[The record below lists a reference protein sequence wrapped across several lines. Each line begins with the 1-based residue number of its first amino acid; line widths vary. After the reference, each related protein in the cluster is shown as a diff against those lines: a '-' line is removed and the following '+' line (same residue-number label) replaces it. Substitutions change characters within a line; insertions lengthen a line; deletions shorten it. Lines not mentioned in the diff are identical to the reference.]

1 MHLRSSTGIDKHC
14 LAGPLGVPLFWC
26 PQERC
31 PLFSVPNQRLA
42 IRRRPSPACMTL
54 LPAQTAWLVPLYP
67 LVASLLSLLW
77 SPGLISR
84 TGPRPCG
91 YLNLTLVSVAF
102 VHSAA
107 ALMALHSNS
116 AAGAAALYKP
126 LTFGWTWLD
135 TAGLRVG
142 FDGLITEPALIAMTV
157 ITGLHVL
164 VQIYAIG
171 YLEMDWGWPRFF
183 GSLSF
188 FEAGLCALVL
198 TDSLFF
204 SYVIL
209 ELLTLGTY
217 LIVGT
222 WYNQPLVVKGAR
234 DAFLTKRI
242 GDLILLAGVIAL
254 LPITGTW
261 NFHGLQ
267 AWAADQVNNG
277 NPLPQILP
285 LILLALIAGPMG
297 KCAQIPLHLWLD
309 EAMESPL
316 PSTVLRNS
324 VVVVGGAWVLLR
336 LEPLIELSP
345 LVQTV
350 LVIVG
355 GTTALVASLIAL
367 AQIDIKRAL
376 SFLVSSWL
384 GLLFV
389 AVGLGGISV
398 ADHLMLV
405 YPLPMALMLMVIG
418 AIVITNVTQDLTQ
431 LGGLWSKRPLMG
443 LAFLT
448 GAAGLMAL
456 PPFGGFA
463 ALSELMEL
471 TAESSHPLLLGV
483 LVLFTNAL
491 ISAGL
496 IRVFGLIWGGRP
508 SVFTTRSPEVLWLMA
523 LPTFVLMGLVLHLP
537 QLLVIN
543 GVFAL
548 SPLPG
553 WGPLAVPLLI
563 STLVG
568 GGLSAVF
575 YLRPH
580 PLAHLPAALGGLQ
593 DWLAHDMQTERFYH
607 RTVVGLVV
615 GLARLSAWM
624 DERLVDGFSS
634 ATGSVALQGARR
646 LSFTTSGRSQAY
658 ALTVVLGVLL
668 MAAWL
673 LTGF

>member
-1 MHLRSSTGIDKHC
+1 
-14 LAGPLGVPLFWC
+14 
-26 PQERC
+26 
-31 PLFSVPNQRLA
+31 
-42 IRRRPSPACMTL
+42 MTL
-54 LPAQTAWLVPLYP
+54 LPAQTAWLIPLYP
-67 LVASLLSLLW
+67 LLASLLSLLW

-91 YLNLTLVSVAF
+91 YINLLLGSAAF
-102 VHSAA
+102 LHSAA
-107 ALMALHSNS
+107 ALVTLHSNS
-116 AAGAAALYKP
+116 GAGSAAIYRP
-126 LTFGWTWLD
+126 LTFGWTWLE
-135 TAGLRVG
+135 TAGLRIG

-157 ITGLHVL
+157 ITALHVL
-164 VQIYAIG
+164 VQIYSIA

-242 GDLILLAGVIAL
+242 GDLILLAGLVAL
-254 LPITGTW
+254 LPLTGTW

-267 AWAADQVNNG
+267 AWAADQANNHI
-277 NPLPQILP
+277 PLPAGFG
-285 LILLALIAGPMG
+285 LIVLALIAGPMG

-309 EAMESPL
+309 EAMEGPL

-336 LEPLIELSP
+336 LQPLIEVVP
-345 LVQTV
+345 LARSLL
-350 LVIVG
+350 LVVG
-355 GTTALVASLIAL
+355 GTSALVGALIAL
-367 AQIDIKRAL
+367 AQIDVKRAL
-376 SFLVSSWL
+376 SFLVTSWM

-389 AVGLGGISV
+389 AVGLGGSSV

-405 YPLPMALMLMVIG
+405 YPLPMALMLMSVG
-418 AIVITNVTQDLTQ
+418 AIVLTNVTQDLTQ

-443 LAFLT
+443 LAFLS
-448 GAAGLMAL
+448 GAAGLIAL

-463 ALSELMEL
+463 ALRELLAL
-471 TAESSHPLLLGV
+471 TAASPQPWLLGG
-483 LVLFTNAL
+483 LVLLSNAL

-496 IRVFGLIWGGRP
+496 IRVFGLIWAGQP
-508 SVFTTRSPEVLWLMA
+508 TPFTMRSPEVLWLMA
-523 LPTFVLMGLVLHLP
+523 LPTLLLMGLVLHLP
-537 QLLVIN
+537 QLLVRN
-543 GVFAL
+543 GVF
-548 SPLPG
+548 SMNPIPG
-553 WGPLAVPLLI
+553 WGPLAIPLLL
-563 STLVG
+563 STVVG

-580 PLAHLPAALGGLQ
+580 PLAQLPAALGGLQ

-607 RTVVGLVV
+607 RTVVALVLL
-615 GLARLSAWM
+615 LARLSRWS
-624 DERLVDGFSS
+624 ELRLIDGFSGG
-634 ATGSVALQGARR
+634 AGEAALAGARR
-646 LSFTTSGRSQAY
+646 LSLTTSGRSQAY
-658 ALTVVLGVLL
+658 ALTLVLGVLL

-673 LTGF
+673 LAGL

>member
-1 MHLRSSTGIDKHC
+1 
-14 LAGPLGVPLFWC
+14 
-26 PQERC
+26 
-31 PLFSVPNQRLA
+31 
-42 IRRRPSPACMTL
+42 MTL
-54 LPAQTAWLVPLYP
+54 LFAQTAWLVPLYP

-91 YLNLTLVSVAF
+91 YINLLMGALAF
-102 VHSAA
+102 VHSATA
-107 ALMALHSNS
+107 MVALHSNS
-116 AAGAAALYKP
+116 TAGSSAIYRP

-135 TAGLRVG
+135 TAGLRIG

-164 VQIYAIG
+164 VQMYSIA

-254 LPITGTW
+254 LPVSGTW

-267 AWAADQVNNG
+267 GWAADLTNNG
-277 NPLPQILP
+277 QALPAGFQ

-316 PSTVLRNS
+316 PSTILRNA

-336 LEPLIELSP
+336 LEPLLELSP
-345 LVQTV
+345 FVQSV
-350 LVIVG
+350 LVVVG
-355 GTTALVASLIAL
+355 GSTAVVASLIAL
-367 AQIDIKRAL
+367 AQVDVKRAL

-389 AVGLGGISV
+389 AVGLGGTAV
-398 ADHLMLV
+398 ADHLLLV
-405 YPLPMALMLMVIG
+405 YPLPMALLLMAIGTVVIS
-418 AIVITNVTQDLTQ
+418 NVTQDLTQ
-431 LGGLWSKRPLMG
+431 LGGLWSRRPLMG

-448 GAAGLMAL
+448 GAAGLIGL
-456 PPFGGFA
+456 PPFAGFG
-463 ALSELMEL
+463 ALQELLVL
-471 TAESSHPLLLGV
+471 TAASAHPWLLGGVV
-483 LVLFTNAL
+483 LLSNAL

-496 IRVFGLIWGGRP
+496 IRVFGQIWAGRP
-508 SVFTTRSPEVLWLMA
+508 TPFTKRSAEVLWLMV
-523 LPTFVLMGLVLHLP
+523 LPTTALMGLELHLP
-537 QLLVIN
+537 QLLVRN
-543 GVFAL
+543 GVYAL
-548 SPLPG
+548 TPIPG
-553 WGPLAVPLLI
+553 WGPQGWPLVV
-563 STLVG
+563 STLAG
-568 GGLSAVF
+568 GSLSALF

-580 PLAHLPAALGGLQ
+580 GLARLPDSLAGLQ
-593 DWLAHDMQTERFYH
+593 EWLAHDMQTERFYH
-607 RTVVGLVV
+607 RTVVALVLA
-615 GLARLSAWM
+615 LARFGAWS
-624 DERLVDGFSS
+624 DSRLVDGFSGG
-634 ATGSVALQGARR
+634 TGAVAMAGARR
-646 LSFTTSGRSQAY
+646 LSLTTSGRSQAY
-658 ALTVVLGVLL
+658 ALTLVLGVLL

-673 LTGF
+673 IADHPGPVPPLLQ

>member
-1 MHLRSSTGIDKHC
+1 
-14 LAGPLGVPLFWC
+14 
-26 PQERC
+26 
-31 PLFSVPNQRLA
+31 
-42 IRRRPSPACMTL
+42 MTL

-67 LVASLLSLLW
+67 LLASLLSMLW

-91 YLNLTLVSVAF
+91 YLNLSLASVAF
-102 VHSAA
+102 LHSAA
-107 ALMALHSNS
+107 ALIALHSNS
-116 AAGAAALYKP
+116 AAGSAAIYRP
-126 LTFGWTWLD
+126 LTFGWTWLE

-164 VQIYAIG
+164 VQIFAIG

-209 ELLTLGTY
+209 ELLTVGTY

-267 AWAADQVNNG
+267 AWAADQANNQF
-277 NPLPQILP
+277 PLPAGFS
-285 LILLALIAGPMG
+285 LIVLALIAGPMG

-309 EAMESPL
+309 EAMEGPL

-336 LEPLIELSP
+336 LLPLIELVP

-355 GTTALVASLIAL
+355 GTSAVVGAVIAL

-376 SFLVSSWL
+376 SFLVTSWM

-463 ALSELMEL
+463 ALRELLAL
-471 TAESSHPLLLGV
+471 TAASSHPFLLGS

-496 IRVFGLIWGGRP
+496 IRVFGLIFCGPP

-523 LPTFVLMGLVLHLP
+523 LPTLVLMGLALHLP

-553 WGPLAVPLLI
+553 WGPLAIPLLI
-563 STLVG
+563 STFVG

-607 RTVVGLVV
+607 RTIVALVLALAGLSRWSEQ
-615 GLARLSAWM
+615 RLI
-624 DERLVDGFSS
+624 DGFSGG
-634 ATGSVALQGARR
+634 TGVAAMAGARR
-646 LSFTTSGRSQAY
+646 LSLTTSGRSQAY
-658 ALTVVLGVLL
+658 ALTLVLAILL
-668 MAAWL
+668 MTAWL
-673 LTGF
+673 LSGR

>member
-1 MHLRSSTGIDKHC
+1 M
-14 LAGPLGVPLFWC
+14 
-26 PQERC
+26 
-31 PLFSVPNQRLA
+31 SVF
-42 IRRRPSPACMTL
+42 L
-54 LPAQTAWLVPLYP
+54 LQTAWLVPLYP
-67 LVASLLSLLW
+67 LAAAIASLAW

-91 YLNLTLVSVAF
+91 YLNLVMVAVAF
-102 VHSAA
+102 AHTLI
-107 ALMALHSNS
+107 ALTALHSN
-116 AAGAAALYKP
+116 ARAGAEALYRP
-126 LTFGWTWLD
+126 ISFGWTWLD

-142 FDGLITEPALIAMTV
+142 FDGLVTEPALIAMAV
-157 ITGLHVL
+157 ITGLHLL

-171 YLEMDWGWPRFF
+171 YMEMDWGWPRFF

-198 TDSLFF
+198 TDSVFF

-254 LPITGTW
+254 LPMSHTW

-267 AWAADQVNNG
+267 GWAADLTNNG
-277 NPLPQILP
+277 QPLPAGFQ

-316 PSTVLRNS
+316 PSTILRNS

-336 LEPLIELSP
+336 LEPLLELSP
-345 LVQTV
+345 FVQSV
-350 LVIVG
+350 LVVVG
-355 GTTALVASLIAL
+355 GATAVVASLIAL
-367 AQIDIKRAL
+367 AQIDVKRAL

-389 AVGLGGISV
+389 AVGLGGTAV
-398 ADHLMLV
+398 ADHLLLV
-405 YPLPMALMLMVIG
+405 YPLPMALLLMVTG
-418 AIVITNVTQDLTQ
+418 TVVISNVTQDLTQ
-431 LGGLWSKRPLMG
+431 LGGLWSRRPLMG
-443 LAFLT
+443 LAFLA
-448 GAAGLMAL
+448 GAAGLMGL
-456 PPFGGFA
+456 PPFAGFS
-463 ALSELMEL
+463 ALQELL
-471 TAESSHPLLLGV
+471 TLTTASGHPWLLGGVV
-483 LVLFTNAL
+483 LISNAL

-496 IRVFGLIWGGRP
+496 IRVFGQIWCGRP
-508 SVFTTRSPEVLWLMA
+508 TPFTQRSAEVLWLMV
-523 LPTFVLMGLVLHLP
+523 LPTTAVMGMVLHLP
-537 QLLVIN
+537 QLLVRN
-543 GVFAL
+543 GVYAL
-548 SPLPG
+548 TPIPG
-553 WGPLAVPLLI
+553 WGPLGWPLLA

-568 GGLSAVF
+568 GGLSAAF

-580 PLAHLPAALGGLQ
+580 GLARLPEALGGLQ
-593 DWLAHDMQTERFYH
+593 EWLAHDMQTERFYH
-607 RTVVGLVV
+607 RTVVAFVLA
-615 GLARLSAWM
+615 LARLGAWS
-624 DERLVDGFSS
+624 DSSLVDGFSGG
-634 ATGSVALQGARR
+634 TGAAALAGARR

-658 ALTVVLGVLL
+658 ALTLVLGVLL

-673 LTGF
+673 IADAPGPIASVLP

>member
-1 MHLRSSTGIDKHC
+1 MS
-14 LAGPLGVPLFWC
+14 
-26 PQERC
+26 
-31 PLFSVPNQRLA
+31 
-42 IRRRPSPACMTL
+42 L
-54 LPAQTAWLVPLYP
+54 LLAQTAWLVPLYP
-67 LVASLLSLLW
+67 LLASLLSFLW

-91 YLNLTLVSVAF
+91 YLNLSLVSVAF
-102 VHSAA
+102 LHSVL
-107 ALMALHSNS
+107 ALVALHSNS
-116 AAGAAALYKP
+116 TAGSSALYRP
-126 LTFGWTWLD
+126 LTFGWTWLQ
-135 TAGLRVG
+135 TAGLRIG

-164 VQIYAIG
+164 VQIYSIA

-209 ELLTLGTY
+209 ELLTFGTY

-267 AWAADQVNNG
+267 AWAADQANNHHT
-277 NPLPQILP
+277 LPIGFT

-324 VVVVGGAWVLLR
+324 VVVVGGVWVLLR
-336 LEPLIELSP
+336 LQPLLELSP
-345 LVQTV
+345 LAASL
-350 LVIVG
+350 LVVVG
-355 GTTALVASLIAL
+355 GTSALVGSLIAL
-367 AQIDIKRAL
+367 AQIDVKRAL
-376 SFLVSSWL
+376 SFLVTSWL

-405 YPLPMALMLMVIG
+405 YPLPMALMLMAIG
-418 AIVITNVTQDLTQ
+418 AIVLTNVTQDLTQ

-443 LAFLT
+443 LAFLA
-448 GAAGLMAL
+448 GAFGLMGL

-463 ALSELMEL
+463 ALRELLDL
-471 TAESSHPLLLGV
+471 TAASSQPVLLSG
-483 LVLFTNAL
+483 LVLLTNTL
-491 ISAGL
+491 VSAGL
-496 IRVFGLIWGGRP
+496 IRVFGLIWAGRP
-508 SVFTTRSPEVLWLMA
+508 TPFTTRSPEVLWLMA
-523 LPTFVLMGLVLHLP
+523 LPTLLLMGMVLHMP
-537 QLLVIN
+537 QLLVRN
-543 GVFAL
+543 GVIAMAPGL
-548 SPLPG
+548 LPIPG
-553 WGPLAVPLLI
+553 WGEHGAVLLL
-563 STLVG
+563 STLIG
-568 GGLSAVF
+568 AGLSAVF

-580 PLAHLPAALGGLQ
+580 PLAQLPAALGGLQ

-615 GLARLSAWM
+615 VMARISAWM
-624 DERLVDGFSS
+624 DERLVDGFSG
-634 ATGSVALQGARR
+634 ATGGAALEGARR
-646 LSFTTSGRSQAY
+646 LSLTTSGRSQTY
-658 ALTVVLGVLL
+658 ALTLVLGVLL

-673 LTGF
+673 LSGQPLDTTSLLRSLR

>member
-1 MHLRSSTGIDKHC
+1 
-14 LAGPLGVPLFWC
+14 
-26 PQERC
+26 
-31 PLFSVPNQRLA
+31 
-42 IRRRPSPACMTL
+42 MTVAL
-54 LPAQTAWLVPLYP
+54 LQAAWLVPFYP
-67 LVASLLSLLW
+67 LLAALLSLAW

-91 YLNLTLVSVAF
+91 YLNLAMVAVAF
-102 VHSAA
+102 SHSLL
-107 ALMALHSNS
+107 ALTALHTNA
-116 AAGAAALYKP
+116 AAGAQALYRP
-126 LTFGWTWLD
+126 VSFSWTWLE

-142 FDGLITEPALIAMTV
+142 FDGLVTEPVLIAMTV
-157 ITGLHVL
+157 ITGLHLL

-171 YLEMDWGWPRFF
+171 YMEMDWGWPRFF
-183 GSLSF
+183 GCLSF
-188 FEAGLCALVL
+188 FEAGLCGLVL
-198 TDSLFF
+198 TDSVFF

-254 LPITGTW
+254 LPVSGTW

-267 AWAADQVNNG
+267 GWAADLTNNG
-277 NPLPQILP
+277 QPLPAGFT

-345 LVQTV
+345 LVQAV
-350 LVIVG
+350 LVAVG
-355 GTTALVASLIAL
+355 GTTAVVASLIAL
-367 AQIDIKRAL
+367 AQVDVKRAL

-389 AVGLGGISV
+389 AVGLGGTAV
-398 ADHLMLV
+398 ADHLLLV
-405 YPLPMALMLMVIG
+405 YPLPMALILMSIG
-418 AIVITNVTQDLTQ
+418 TIVISNVTQDLTQ
-431 LGGLWSKRPLMG
+431 LGGLWSRRPLMG

-448 GAAGLMAL
+448 GAAGLMGL
-456 PPFGGFA
+456 PPFASFA
-463 ALSELMEL
+463 ALRELLAL
-471 TAESSHPLLLGV
+471 TAASGHPWLLGG
-483 LVLFTNAL
+483 LVLLTNCL

-496 IRVFGLIWGGRP
+496 IRVFGQIWGGRP
-508 SVFTTRSPEVLWLMA
+508 TPFTQRSAEVLWLMV
-523 LPTFVLMGLVLHLP
+523 LPTTVLMGMELHLP
-537 QLLVIN
+537 QLLVRN
-543 GVFAL
+543 GVFSL
-548 SPLPG
+548 TPLPG
-553 WGPLAVPLLI
+553 WGPLAWPLLV

-568 GGLSAVF
+568 GGFSAAF

-580 PLAHLPAALGGLQ
+580 GLARLPQALSGLQ
-593 DWLAHDMQTERFYH
+593 EWLAHDMQTERFYH
-607 RTVVGLVV
+607 RTVVALVLA
-615 GLARLSAWM
+615 LARFGAWS
-624 DERLVDGFSS
+624 DSRLVDGFSGG
-634 ATGSVALQGARR
+634 TGAAAMAGARR
-646 LSFTTSGRSQAY
+646 LSLTTSGRSQAY
-658 ALTVVLGVLL
+658 ALSLVLGVLL

-673 LTGF
+673 LASPAPLPLSLLP

>member
-1 MHLRSSTGIDKHC
+1 
-14 LAGPLGVPLFWC
+14 
-26 PQERC
+26 
-31 PLFSVPNQRLA
+31 
-42 IRRRPSPACMTL
+42 MTVAFL
-54 LPAQTAWLVPLYP
+54 QAAWLIPVYP
-67 LVASLLSLLW
+67 LLAAVASLAW
-77 SPGLISR
+77 SPGVISR

-91 YLNLTLVSVAF
+91 YLNLLMVAVAF
-102 VHSAA
+102 GHSLV
-107 ALMALHSNS
+107 ALTALHTN
-116 AAGAAALYKP
+116 ARAGAEALYRP
-126 LTFGWTWLD
+126 ITFGWTWLD
-135 TAGLRVG
+135 TAGLRIG
-142 FDGLITEPALIAMTV
+142 FDGLVTEPALIAMAV
-157 ITGLHVL
+157 ITGLHLL

-198 TDSLFF
+198 TDSVFF

-254 LPITGTW
+254 LPVAGTW

-267 AWAADQVNNG
+267 GWAADLSNNAT
-277 NPLPQILP
+277 PLPPGFQ

-316 PSTVLRNS
+316 PSTILRTA

-336 LEPLIELSP
+336 LEPLLELSP
-345 LVQTV
+345 LVQGV
-350 LVIVG
+350 LVVVG
-355 GTTALVASLIAL
+355 ASTAVVASLIAL
-367 AQIDIKRAL
+367 AQVDVKRAL

-389 AVGLGGISV
+389 AVGLGGFAV
-398 ADHLMLV
+398 AEHLLLV
-405 YPLPMALMLMVIG
+405 YPLPMALLLMATGTVVIS
-418 AIVITNVTQDLTQ
+418 NVTQDLTQ
-431 LGGLWSKRPLMG
+431 LGGLWGKRPLVA

-448 GAAGLMAL
+448 GAAGLMGL
-456 PPFGGFA
+456 PPFAGFA
-463 ALSELMEL
+463 ALRELL
-471 TAESSHPLLLGV
+471 ALCAASANPLLLSGV
-483 LVLFTNAL
+483 VLISNAL

-496 IRVFGLIWGGRP
+496 IRIFGQIWAGRP
-508 SVFTTRSPEVLWLMA
+508 TPFTVRSPEVLWLMV
-523 LPTFVLMGLVLHLP
+523 LPTTVVMGLVLHLP
-537 QLLVIN
+537 QLLVRN
-543 GVFAL
+543 GVYAL
-548 SPLPG
+548 TPLPG
-553 WGPLAVPLLI
+553 WGPLAWPLLA

-568 GGLSAVF
+568 GGLSAAF

-580 PLAHLPAALGGLQ
+580 GLAHLPSSLGGLQ

-607 RTVVGLVV
+607 RTVVALVLL
-615 GLARLSAWM
+615 LARLGAWS
-624 DERLVDGFSS
+624 DRTLVDGFSGG
-634 ATGSVALQGARR
+634 AGAAAMAGARR
-646 LSFTTSGRSQAY
+646 LSLTTSGRSQAY
-658 ALTVVLGVLL
+658 ALTLVLGVLL

-673 LTGF
+673 IVADFSSVTSLMP

>member
-1 MHLRSSTGIDKHC
+1 
-14 LAGPLGVPLFWC
+14 
-26 PQERC
+26 
-31 PLFSVPNQRLA
+31 
-42 IRRRPSPACMTL
+42 MTL
-54 LPAQTAWLVPLYP
+54 LFAQTAWLVPLYP

-91 YLNLTLVSVAF
+91 YINLLMGTLAF
-102 VHSAA
+102 VHSAV
-107 ALMALHSNS
+107 ALVALHSNS
-116 AAGAAALYKP
+116 TAGSSAIYRP

-135 TAGLRVG
+135 TAGLSIG
-142 FDGLITEPALIAMTV
+142 LDGLITEPALIAMTV

-164 VQIYAIG
+164 VQIYSIA

-254 LPITGTW
+254 LPISGTW
-261 NFHGLQ
+261 NFHRLQ
-267 AWAADQVNNG
+267 GWAADMANNHIPVSPG
-277 NPLPQILP
+277 LT

-324 VVVVGGAWVLLR
+324 VVVVGGIWVLLR
-336 LEPLIELSP
+336 LEPLIALSP
-345 LVQTV
+345 FVQSV
-350 LVIVG
+350 LVVVG
-355 GTTALVASLIAL
+355 GTSALVGSLIAL
-367 AQIDIKRAL
+367 AQIDVKRAL
-376 SFLVSSWL
+376 SFLVTSWM

-389 AVGLGGISV
+389 AVGLGGINV

-405 YPLPMALMLMVIG
+405 YPLPMALMLMAIG
-418 AIVITNVTQDLTQ
+418 AIVFTNVTQDLTQ
-431 LGGLWSKRPLMG
+431 LGGLWKKRPLMG
-443 LAFLT
+443 LAFLS

-456 PPFGGFA
+456 PPFEGFA
-463 ALSELMEL
+463 ALRELMAVA
-471 TAESSHPLLLGV
+471 TSSYHPWLLGGIV
-483 LVLFTNAL
+483 WITNAL

-496 IRVFGLIWGGRP
+496 IRVFGLIWAGQP
-508 SVFTTRSPEVLWLMA
+508 TPFTTRSPEALWL
-523 LPTFVLMGLVLHLP
+523 LVVPTLVLMGMVLHLP
-537 QLLVIN
+537 QLLVRN
-543 GVFAL
+543 GVF
-548 SPLPG
+548 PLTPLAG
-553 WGPLAVPLLI
+553 WGPMAWPLLA

-568 GGLSAVF
+568 GGLSALF

-580 PLAHLPAALGGLQ
+580 PLAHLPSTLGGLQ

-607 RTVVGLVV
+607 RTIVGLVV
-615 GLARLSAWM
+615 ALAKLSAWS
-624 DERLVDGFSS
+624 DQQIVEGFSGT
-634 ATGSVALQGARR
+634 TGEVALQGAKR
-646 LSFTTSGRSQAY
+646 LSLTTSGRSQAY
-658 ALTVVLGVLL
+658 ALTLLLGVLL

-673 LTGF
+673 LANPASSQLLRPLR

>member
-1 MHLRSSTGIDKHC
+1 
-14 LAGPLGVPLFWC
+14 
-26 PQERC
+26 
-31 PLFSVPNQRLA
+31 
-42 IRRRPSPACMTL
+42 MTAFL
-54 LPAQTAWLVPLYP
+54 LQTAWLVPLYP
-67 LVASLLSLLW
+67 LAAALLSLLW

-91 YLNLTLVSVAF
+91 YLNLSMVTVAF
-102 VHSAA
+102 VHSTL
-107 ALMALHSNS
+107 ALMALHANAS
-116 AAGAAALYKP
+116 AGEGMLYQP
-126 LTFGWTWLD
+126 VRFGWTWLH
-135 TAGLRVG
+135 TAGLNIG
-142 FDGLITEPALIAMTV
+142 FEGVITEPALIAMTV

-164 VQIYAIG
+164 VQIYSIG

-242 GDLILLAGVIAL
+242 GDLVLLAGVIAL
-254 LPITGTW
+254 LPLTGTW
-261 NFHGLQ
+261 NFHGLA
-267 AWAADQVNNG
+267 AWAADHAAD
-277 NPLPQILP
+277 PSLPRWLP
-285 LILLALIAGPMG
+285 WILLALVAGPMG

-336 LEPLIELSP
+336 LQPLLSLCP
-345 LVQTV
+345 LVGPV
-350 LVIVG
+350 LVVIG
-355 GTTALVASLIAL
+355 GTTAVVGALIAL
-367 AQIDIKRAL
+367 AQIDVKRAL

-384 GLLFV
+384 GLLFL
-389 AVGLGGISV
+389 AVGLGDTVV
-398 ADHLMLV
+398 ADHLLLV
-405 YPLPMALMLMVIG
+405 YPLPMAVMLMAVG

-431 LGGLWSKRPLMG
+431 LGGLWSRRPLMG
-443 LAFLT
+443 LAFLS

-463 ALSELMEL
+463 AQRELLAL
-471 TAESSHPLLLGV
+471 TAGSDQPLLLGG
-483 LVLFTNAL
+483 LVLLTNAL
-491 ISAGL
+491 LSAGL
-496 IRVFGLIWGGRP
+496 VRIFGSIWAGRP
-508 SVFTTRSPEVLWLMA
+508 STFTARSPEVIWLMA
-523 LPTFVLMGLVLHLP
+523 LPTLLLMGLVLHLP
-537 QLLVIN
+537 QLLVRN
-543 GVFAL
+543 GIVAL
-548 SPLPG
+548 APIPG
-553 WGPLAVPLLI
+553 WGPQAVPLLL

-580 PLAHLPAALGGLQ
+580 PLAHLPATLGGLQ
-593 DWLAHDMQTERFYH
+593 DWLAHDLQTERFYH
-607 RTVVGLVV
+607 RTVVSLVV
-615 GLARLSAWM
+615 GLSRLSAWT
-624 DERLVDGFSS
+624 DERLVDGFSGAS
-634 ATGSVALQGARR
+634 GAAAMAGARR
-646 LSFTTSGRSQAY
+646 LSLTTSGRSQVY
-658 ALTVVLGVLL
+658 ALTLLLGVLA
-668 MAAWL
+668 MAAWML
-673 LTGF
+673 NGSLPLPLFR

>member
-1 MHLRSSTGIDKHC
+1 
-14 LAGPLGVPLFWC
+14 
-26 PQERC
+26 
-31 PLFSVPNQRLA
+31 
-42 IRRRPSPACMTL
+42 MTVAL
-54 LPAQTAWLVPLYP
+54 LQTAWLVPFYP
-67 LVASLLSLLW
+67 LLAALLSLAW

-91 YLNLTLVSVAF
+91 YLNLAMVAVAF
-102 VHSAA
+102 SHSLL
-107 ALMALHSNS
+107 ALTALHTNA
-116 AAGAAALYKP
+116 AAGAQALYRP
-126 LTFGWTWLD
+126 VSFSWTWLE

-142 FDGLITEPALIAMTV
+142 FDGLVTEPVLIAMTV
-157 ITGLHVL
+157 ITGLHLL

-171 YLEMDWGWPRFF
+171 YMEMDWGWPRFF
-183 GSLSF
+183 GCLSF
-188 FEAGLCALVL
+188 FEAGLCGLVL
-198 TDSLFF
+198 TDSVFF

-254 LPITGTW
+254 LPVSGTW

-267 AWAADQVNNG
+267 GWAADLTNNG
-277 NPLPQILP
+277 QPLPAGFT

-345 LVQTV
+345 LVQAV
-350 LVIVG
+350 LVAVG
-355 GTTALVASLIAL
+355 GTTAVVASLIAL
-367 AQIDIKRAL
+367 AQVDVKRAL

-389 AVGLGGISV
+389 AVGLGGTAV
-398 ADHLMLV
+398 ADHLLLV
-405 YPLPMALMLMVIG
+405 YPLPMALILMAIG
-418 AIVITNVTQDLTQ
+418 TIVISNVTHDLTQ
-431 LGGLWSKRPLMG
+431 LGGLWSRRPLMG

-448 GAAGLMAL
+448 GAAGLMGL
-456 PPFGGFA
+456 PPFASFA
-463 ALSELMEL
+463 ALRELLAL
-471 TAESSHPLLLGV
+471 TAASGHPWLLGG
-483 LVLFTNAL
+483 LVLLTNCL

-496 IRVFGLIWGGRP
+496 IRVFGQIWGGRP
-508 SVFTTRSPEVLWLMA
+508 TPFTQRSAEVLWLMV
-523 LPTFVLMGLVLHLP
+523 LPTTVLMGMELHLP
-537 QLLVIN
+537 QLLVRN
-543 GVFAL
+543 GVFSL
-548 SPLPG
+548 TPLPG
-553 WGPLAVPLLI
+553 WGPLAWPLLV

-568 GGLSAVF
+568 GGFSAAF

-580 PLAHLPAALGGLQ
+580 GLARLPQALSGLQ
-593 DWLAHDMQTERFYH
+593 EWLAHDMQTERFYH
-607 RTVVGLVV
+607 RTVVALVLA
-615 GLARLSAWM
+615 LARFGAWS
-624 DERLVDGFSS
+624 DSRLVDGFSGG
-634 ATGSVALQGARR
+634 TGAAAMAGARR
-646 LSFTTSGRSQAY
+646 LSLTTSGRSQAY
-658 ALTVVLGVLL
+658 ALSLVLGVLL

-673 LTGF
+673 LASPAPLPLPLLP

>member
-1 MHLRSSTGIDKHC
+1 
-14 LAGPLGVPLFWC
+14 
-26 PQERC
+26 
-31 PLFSVPNQRLA
+31 
-42 IRRRPSPACMTL
+42 MTL

-116 AAGAAALYKP
+116 AAGAAALYRP

-471 TAESSHPLLLGV
+471 TAESSHPLLLGA

>member
-1 MHLRSSTGIDKHC
+1 
-14 LAGPLGVPLFWC
+14 
-26 PQERC
+26 
-31 PLFSVPNQRLA
+31 
-42 IRRRPSPACMTL
+42 MTL
-54 LPAQTAWLVPLYP
+54 FFAQTAWLVPLYP

-126 LTFGWTWLD
+126 LTFGWTWLE
-135 TAGLRVG
+135 TAGLKVG

-242 GDLILLAGVIAL
+242 GDLILLAGLIAL

-277 NPLPQILP
+277 NPLPQVLP

-297 KCAQIPLHLWLD
+297 KCAQIPLHLWLN

-367 AQIDIKRAL
+367 AQIDVKRAL

-463 ALSELMEL
+463 ALRELLSL
-471 TAESSHPLLLGV
+471 TAESSHPVLLGC

-496 IRVFGLIWGGRP
+496 IRVFGLIFGGRP
-508 SVFTTRSPEVLWLMA
+508 SVFTTRSAEVLWLMA

-568 GGLSAVF
+568 GGLSAAF

-607 RTVVGLVV
+607 RTVVWLVV
-615 GLARLSAWM
+615 ALAQLSAWS
-624 DERLVDGFSS
+624 DDRLIDGFSGASGS
-634 ATGSVALQGARR
+634 AALEGARR

-658 ALTVVLGVLL
+658 ALTLVLGVLL

-673 LTGF
+673 LASAPSVPSELVRPFR

>member
-1 MHLRSSTGIDKHC
+1 
-14 LAGPLGVPLFWC
+14 
-26 PQERC
+26 
-31 PLFSVPNQRLA
+31 
-42 IRRRPSPACMTL
+42 MTL
-54 LPAQTAWLVPLYP
+54 LFAQTAWLVPLYP
-67 LVASLLSLLW
+67 LLASLLSLLW

-91 YLNLTLVSVAF
+91 YLNLSLVSVAF

-126 LTFGWTWLD
+126 LTFGWTWLE
-135 TAGLRVG
+135 TAGLKVG

-164 VQIYAIG
+164 VQIYSIG

-242 GDLILLAGVIAL
+242 GDLILLAGLIAL

-277 NPLPQILP
+277 NPLPQVLP

-336 LEPLIELSP
+336 LEPLIEVSP

-367 AQIDIKRAL
+367 AQIDVKRAL

-463 ALSELMEL
+463 ALRELMEL
-471 TAESSHPLLLGV
+471 TAESSHPVLLGC
-483 LVLFTNAL
+483 LVLLTNAL

-508 SVFTTRSPEVLWLMA
+508 SVFTTRSAEVLWLMA

-537 QLLVIN
+537 QLMVIN

-568 GGLSAVF
+568 GGLSAAF

-607 RTVVGLVV
+607 RTVVWLVV
-615 GLARLSAWM
+615 ALARLSAWS
-624 DERLVDGFSS
+624 DDRLIDGFSGASGS
-634 ATGSVALQGARR
+634 AALEGARR
-646 LSFTTSGRSQAY
+646 LSFTTSGRTQAY
-658 ALTVVLGVLL
+658 ALTLLLGVLL

-673 LTGF
+673 LASAPSVSSELVRPFR

>member
-1 MHLRSSTGIDKHC
+1 
-14 LAGPLGVPLFWC
+14 
-26 PQERC
+26 
-31 PLFSVPNQRLA
+31 
-42 IRRRPSPACMTL
+42 MTVAAL
-54 LPAQTAWLVPLYP
+54 QAAWLIPLYP
-67 LVASLLSLLW
+67 LVAAVASLAW

-91 YLNLTLVSVAF
+91 YLNLLMVGVAF
-102 VHSAA
+102 SHSTV
-107 ALMALHSNS
+107 ALVGLHTNA
-116 AAGAAALYKP
+116 AAGAEALYRP
-126 LTFGWTWLD
+126 VSFSWTWLD
-135 TAGLRVG
+135 TAGLRIG
-142 FDGLITEPALIAMTV
+142 FDGLVSEPALIAMAV
-157 ITGLHVL
+157 ITGLHLL

-222 WYNQPLVVKGAR
+222 WTNQPLVVKGAR
-234 DAFLTKRI
+234 DAFLTKRV
-242 GDLILLAGVIAL
+242 GDLILLAGLIAL
-254 LPITGTW
+254 LPVAGTW

-267 AWAADQVNNG
+267 AWAAEQANG
-277 NPLPQILP
+277 GGPLPAGFQ

-324 VVVVGGAWVLLR
+324 VVVGGGAWVLLR

-345 LVQTV
+345 FVQNV
-350 LVIVG
+350 LVVVG
-355 GTTALVASLIAL
+355 GSTAVVASLIAL
-367 AQIDIKRAL
+367 AQIDVKRAL

-389 AVGLGGISV
+389 AVGLGGSAV
-398 ADHLMLV
+398 ADHLLLV
-405 YPLPMALMLMVIG
+405 YPLPMALLLMSVGTVVIS
-418 AIVITNVTQDLTQ
+418 NVTQDLTQ
-431 LGGLWSKRPLMG
+431 LGGLWSRRPLVG
-443 LAFLT
+443 LAFLA
-448 GAAGLMAL
+448 GAASLMGL
-456 PPFGGFA
+456 PPFAGFA
-463 ALSELMEL
+463 ALRELLAL
-471 TAESSHPLLLGV
+471 TVASPHPLLLAGV
-483 LVLFTNAL
+483 VLLSNAL

-496 IRVFGLIWGGRP
+496 IRVFGQIWGGRP
-508 SVFTTRSPEVLWLMA
+508 TVFTARSAEVLWLMV
-523 LPTFVLMGLVLHLP
+523 LPTTVLMGLVLHLP
-537 QLLVIN
+537 QLLVRN
-543 GVFAL
+543 GVYAL
-548 SPLPG
+548 TPLPG
-553 WGPLAVPLLI
+553 WGALAWPLLA

-568 GGLSAVF
+568 GGLSAAF

-580 PLAHLPAALGGLQ
+580 GLAQLPATLAGLQ

-607 RTVVGLVV
+607 RTVVALVLL
-615 GLARLSAWM
+615 LARLGSWS
-624 DERLVDGFSS
+624 DSRLVDGFSGG
-634 ATGSVALQGARR
+634 TGAVALEGARR
-646 LSFTTSGRSQAY
+646 LSLTTSGRSQTY
-658 ALTVVLGVLL
+658 ALTLVLGVLL

-673 LTGF
+673 LTLP

>member
-1 MHLRSSTGIDKHC
+1 
-14 LAGPLGVPLFWC
+14 
-26 PQERC
+26 
-31 PLFSVPNQRLA
+31 
-42 IRRRPSPACMTL
+42 MTVAL
-54 LPAQTAWLVPLYP
+54 LQTAWLVPFYP
-67 LVASLLSLLW
+67 LLAALLSLAW

-91 YLNLTLVSVAF
+91 YLNLAMVAVAF
-102 VHSAA
+102 SHSLL
-107 ALMALHSNS
+107 ALTALHTNA
-116 AAGAAALYKP
+116 AAGAQALYKP
-126 LTFGWTWLD
+126 VSFSWTWLE

-142 FDGLITEPALIAMTV
+142 FDGLVTEPVLIAMTV
-157 ITGLHVL
+157 ITGLHLL

-171 YLEMDWGWPRFF
+171 YMEMDWGWPRFF
-183 GSLSF
+183 GCLSF
-188 FEAGLCALVL
+188 FEAGLCGLVL
-198 TDSLFF
+198 TDSVFF

-254 LPITGTW
+254 LPVSGTW

-267 AWAADQVNNG
+267 GWAADLTNNG
-277 NPLPQILP
+277 QPLPAGFT

-345 LVQTV
+345 LVQAV
-350 LVIVG
+350 LVAVG
-355 GTTALVASLIAL
+355 GTTAVVASLIAL
-367 AQIDIKRAL
+367 AQVDVKRAL

-389 AVGLGGISV
+389 AVGLGGTAV
-398 ADHLMLV
+398 ADHLLLV
-405 YPLPMALMLMVIG
+405 YPLPMALILMAIG
-418 AIVITNVTQDLTQ
+418 TIVISNVTQDLTQ
-431 LGGLWSKRPLMG
+431 LGGLWSRRPLMG

-448 GAAGLMAL
+448 GAAGLMGL
-456 PPFGGFA
+456 PPFASFA
-463 ALSELMEL
+463 ALRELLAL
-471 TAESSHPLLLGV
+471 TAASGHPWLLGG
-483 LVLFTNAL
+483 LVLLTNCL

-496 IRVFGLIWGGRP
+496 IRVFGQIWGGRP
-508 SVFTTRSPEVLWLMA
+508 TPFTQRSAEVLWLMV
-523 LPTFVLMGLVLHLP
+523 LPTTVLMGMELHLP
-537 QLLVIN
+537 QLLVRN
-543 GVFAL
+543 GVFSL
-548 SPLPG
+548 TPLPG
-553 WGPLAVPLLI
+553 WGPLAWPLLV

-568 GGLSAVF
+568 GGFSAAF

-580 PLAHLPAALGGLQ
+580 GLARLPQVLSGLQ
-593 DWLAHDMQTERFYH
+593 EWLAHDMQTESFYH
-607 RTVVGLVV
+607 RTVVALVLA
-615 GLARLSAWM
+615 LARFGAWS
-624 DERLVDGFSS
+624 DSRLVDGFSGG
-634 ATGSVALQGARR
+634 TGAAAMAGARR
-646 LSFTTSGRSQAY
+646 LSLTTSGRSQAY
-658 ALTVVLGVLL
+658 ALSLVLGVLL

-673 LTGF
+673 LASPAPLPLPLLP

>member
-1 MHLRSSTGIDKHC
+1 
-14 LAGPLGVPLFWC
+14 
-26 PQERC
+26 
-31 PLFSVPNQRLA
+31 
-42 IRRRPSPACMTL
+42 MTL
-54 LPAQTAWLVPLYP
+54 LLAQTAWLVPLYP

-77 SPGLISR
+77 SPGLIAR

-91 YLNLTLVSVAF
+91 YLNLLMVSVAF
-102 VHSAA
+102 GHSTL
-107 ALMALHSNS
+107 ALVALHSYSSAGS
-116 AAGAAALYKP
+116 AAIYRP
-126 LTFGWTWLD
+126 LTFGWTWLH
-135 TAGLRVG
+135 TAGLRIG
-142 FDGLITEPALIAMTV
+142 FDGLITEPALIAMAV

-254 LPITGTW
+254 LPISGTW

-267 AWAADQVNNG
+267 AWAADQANNHIPPPAG
-277 NPLPQILP
+277 FTW
-285 LILLALIAGPMG
+285 ILLALIAGPMG

-336 LEPLIELSP
+336 LEPLIELSSV
-345 LVQTV
+345 VQSV
-350 LVIVG
+350 LVVVG
-355 GTTALVASLIAL
+355 GTTAVVASLIAL
-367 AQIDIKRAL
+367 AQIDVKRAL

-389 AVGLGGISV
+389 AVGLGGGSV

-405 YPLPMALMLMVIG
+405 YPLPMALMLMAIG
-418 AIVITNVTQDLTQ
+418 AIVITNVSQDLTQ
-431 LGGLWSKRPLMG
+431 LGGLWSRRPLMG
-443 LAFLT
+443 LAFLS
-448 GAAGLMAL
+448 GAAALMGL
-456 PPFGGFA
+456 PPFGGFS
-463 ALSELMEL
+463 ALRELLVL
-471 TAESSHPLLLGV
+471 TAASDHPWLLGG
-483 LVLFTNAL
+483 LVLLANSL
-491 ISAGL
+491 LSAGL
-496 IRVFGLIWGGRP
+496 IRVFGQIWCGP
-508 SVFTTRSPEVLWLMA
+508 TTPFTARSPEVLWLMA

-537 QLLVIN
+537 QLLVRN
-543 GVFAL
+543 GVFASAATL
-548 SPLPG
+548 PAWLPLPG
-553 WGPLAVPLLI
+553 WGPMALPLLL
-563 STLVG
+563 STLLG
-568 GGLSAVF
+568 GGLSALF

-580 PLAHLPAALGGLQ
+580 PLAQLPATLGGLQ
-593 DWLAHDMQTERFYH
+593 HWLAHDMQTERFYH
-607 RTVVGLVV
+607 RTVVALVLQ
-615 GLARLSAWM
+615 LARLSRWS
-624 DERLVDGFSS
+624 ELRLVDGFSGG
-634 ATGSVALQGARR
+634 TGEAAMAGARR
-646 LSFTTSGRSQAY
+646 LSLTTSGRSQAY
-658 ALTVVLGVLL
+658 ALTLVLAVLL

-673 LTGF
+673 LAGL

>member
-1 MHLRSSTGIDKHC
+1 
-14 LAGPLGVPLFWC
+14 
-26 PQERC
+26 
-31 PLFSVPNQRLA
+31 
-42 IRRRPSPACMTL
+42 MTVAL
-54 LPAQTAWLVPLYP
+54 LQTAWLVPFYP
-67 LVASLLSLLW
+67 LLAALLSLAW

-91 YLNLTLVSVAF
+91 YLNLAMVAVAF
-102 VHSAA
+102 SHSLL
-107 ALMALHSNS
+107 ALTALHTNA
-116 AAGAAALYKP
+116 AAGAQALYKP
-126 LTFGWTWLD
+126 VSFSWTWLE

-142 FDGLITEPALIAMTV
+142 FDGLVTEPVLIAMTV
-157 ITGLHVL
+157 ITGLHLL

-171 YLEMDWGWPRFF
+171 YMEMDWGWPRFF
-183 GSLSF
+183 GCLSF
-188 FEAGLCALVL
+188 FEAGLCGLVL
-198 TDSLFF
+198 TDSVFF

-254 LPITGTW
+254 LPVSGTW

-267 AWAADQVNNG
+267 GWAADLTNNG
-277 NPLPQILP
+277 QPLPAGFT

-345 LVQTV
+345 LVQAV
-350 LVIVG
+350 LVAVG
-355 GTTALVASLIAL
+355 GTTAVVASLIAL
-367 AQIDIKRAL
+367 AQVDVKRAL

-389 AVGLGGISV
+389 AVGLGGTAV
-398 ADHLMLV
+398 ADHLLLV
-405 YPLPMALMLMVIG
+405 YPLPMALILMAIG
-418 AIVITNVTQDLTQ
+418 TIVISNVTQDLTQ
-431 LGGLWSKRPLMG
+431 LGGLWSRRPLMG

-448 GAAGLMAL
+448 GAAGLMGL
-456 PPFGGFA
+456 PPFASFA
-463 ALSELMEL
+463 ALRELLAL
-471 TAESSHPLLLGV
+471 TAASGHPWLRGG
-483 LVLFTNAL
+483 LVLLTNCL

-496 IRVFGLIWGGRP
+496 IRVFGQIWGGRP
-508 SVFTTRSPEVLWLMA
+508 TPFTQRSAEVLWLMV
-523 LPTFVLMGLVLHLP
+523 LPTTVLMGMELHLP
-537 QLLVIN
+537 QLLVRN
-543 GVFAL
+543 GVFSL
-548 SPLPG
+548 TPLPG
-553 WGPLAVPLLI
+553 WGPLAWPLLV

-568 GGLSAVF
+568 GGFSAAF

-580 PLAHLPAALGGLQ
+580 GLARLPQALSGLQ
-593 DWLAHDMQTERFYH
+593 EWLAHDMQTERFYH
-607 RTVVGLVV
+607 RTVVALVLA
-615 GLARLSAWM
+615 LARFGAWS
-624 DERLVDGFSS
+624 DSRLVDGFSGG
-634 ATGSVALQGARR
+634 TGAAAMAGARR
-646 LSFTTSGRSQAY
+646 LSLTTSGRSQAY
-658 ALTVVLGVLL
+658 ALSLVLGVLL

-673 LTGF
+673 LASPAPLPLSLLP